1 MVRLEDM
8 VVGRVYRITHRAA
21 AHDVDADGWLW
32 VWEGKNDGTT
42 FTPPWPSL
50 KSIATGEEEEF
61 EPAHLEAADGE
72 G

>member
-8 VVGRVYRITHRAA
+8 VVGRVYRITHGAA

-32 VWEGKNDGTT
+32 VWEGKSDGDTV
-42 FTPPWPSL
+42 PWPFL

-61 EPAHLEAADGE
+61 APAHLEAADGE